1 MKAIFNVQ
9 ENKAIKVNI
18 ASAEFLEKFTTPEHI
33 LNTILQG
40 ISLSDLS
47 AEEVGVATIVWCT
60 IMPNLICPK
69 IVYVIYNNTVCKA
82 LVVSKADGHQIEVFI
97 EINNHFRKVFIE
109 NNDAVYTTEQEA
121 WLDLFDM
128 QMKLK
133 QEEASV
139 GELFNGMIAA
149 LSDMNDT
156 TTLKEVEVVIRKHC
170 FGF

>member
-9 ENKAIKVNI
+9 ENKTVKVNI
-18 ASAEFLEKFTTPEHI
+18 ASSEFLEKFTTPENVVNAI
-33 LNTILQG
+33 LRG
-40 ISLSDLS
+40 IPLSDLS

-60 IMPNLICPK
+60 IMPNPICPK

-82 LVVSKADGHQIEVFI
+82 LVVSKAGGRQIEVFI
-97 EINNHFRKVFIE
+97 EINNRFRKVFIE

-128 QMKLK
+128 QLKLK
-133 QEEASV
+133 LEEASA
-139 GELFNGMIAA
+139 GELFSGMIAA
-149 LSDMNDT
+149 LSDMNDAAT
-156 TTLKEVEVVIRKHC
+156 VKDVEIVIRKHC